1 MCKVEITSLYTKEL
15 KELGLLGKT
24 RIFLK
29 NTGDFLAVTARE
41 NESFVVYLD
50 PRVLKSRVLRRY
62 ARYLIRHEFL
72 HVLDILSGKYG
83 TDFKKTG
90 VPLLDECI
98 EQLYLAYTDL
108 IADREYVKVFG
119 EDDIMLLVELSYN
132 MAKNLLRE
140 EVSWQTFFR
149 SLKYAVSC
157 LLYSEGRIK
166 RSKTLRRLYNL
177 YQMLYK
183 DLLLIER
190 SDGDWSFKSN
200 LLVTEALAVLSL
212 VDLKRT
218 WEEKTVVFREN
229 WGEFMLIAEHLEL
242 TGEDNF
248 FIKIWASRI

>member
-1 MCKVEITSLYTKEL
+1 MRKVEITSLYAKEL

-24 RIFLK
+24 KIYLK
-29 NTGDFLAVTARE
+29 NTGDFLAVTDKE
-41 NESFVVYLD
+41 NERFVVYLN

-62 ARYLIRHEFL
+62 ARYLVRHEFL

-119 EDDIMLLVELSYN
+119 EDDIILLVDLSYT
-132 MAKNLLRE
+132 MARTFLKE
-140 EVSWQTFFR
+140 EVSWSTFFK
-149 SLKYAVSC
+149 SLKYAISC
-157 LLYSEGRIK
+157 LLYSEERIK

-183 DLLLIER
+183 DLIMIER
-190 SDGDWSFKSN
+190 SNGDWSFKSI

-212 VDLKRT
+212 VDLERT
-218 WEEKTVVFREN
+218 WEEKAVVFKEN
-229 WGEFMLIAEHLEL
+229 FGEFMLLAEHLEL